1 MKDLSYRLEDG
12 RTLESVIFQSTKD
25 WSDIF
30 CSLTD
35 LITIHDL
42 DFNIVHANPA
52 AKRVLRLPSPT
63 AKNTKCYHHYHG
75 KDCPPEACPSCDCIK
90 TGMPKTV
97 EMLEPHLNKYIEI
110 RAIPRFGSHKQIK
123 GVIHIVRDITQRK
136 ESEENLRKSREKLRN
151 LAAHLHSVRE
161 EERKSIARE
170 IHDELA
176 QALTA
181 LKMDLFWLN
190 KRLPEDRCSLLEKIT
205 SMSGLID
212 TTISS
217 VQRISSELRPGL
229 LDDLGLKAAIE
240 WQVEEFRNRTGIGCE
255 LNIDGEYDALDG
267 DRAITIFRIFQ
278 EALTNVMRHAK
289 ASRVD
294 ISLFEKNGNIHMEIN
309 DDGRGVTEKAISD
322 SRAFGLIGMRERAY
336 HWGGKVQ
343 IRGTGDKG
351 TSVKVSI
358 PLDRPLRR

>member
-1 MKDLSYRLEDG
+1 LKS
-12 RTLESVIFQSTKD
+12 
-25 WSDIF
+25 
-30 CSLTD
+30 
-35 LITIHDL
+35 
-42 DFNIVHANPA
+42 
-52 AKRVLRLPSPT
+52 
-63 AKNTKCYHHYHG
+63 
-75 KDCPPEACPSCDCIK
+75 
-90 TGMPKTV
+90 
-97 EMLEPHLNKYIEI
+97 EPF
-110 RAIPRFGSHKQIK
+110 PKQIK